1 MLQTKPTE
9 HLAGITIQGDYK
21 DFYELVESIYRI
33 TGLDDDQTEIYYGV
47 KNRLLGICYDIR
59 HAIMG
64 DRDIVLEDNGMR

>member
-33 TGLDDDQTEIYYGV
+33 TGLDDDQTMIYDTLLWAIEILFW
-47 KNRLLGICYDIR
+47 K
-59 HAIMG
+59 IMECE
-64 DRDIVLEDNGMR
+64 RTL

>member
-33 TGLDDDQTEIYYGV
+33 TVLDDDQTEFV
-47 KNRLLGICYDIR
+47 
-59 HAIMG
+59 
-64 DRDIVLEDNGMR
+64 